1 MKVTIDPRKKRRD
14 MQNAL
19 GDNIL
24 RYITE
29 LLTNS
34 DDSYKRLESDYP
46 EQVNDNII
54 YIALEKDRRSDG
66 FVLSVTDHAEGM
78 SKETLEQKFGN
89 YAGDNARGIVSH
101 ARGIFGQGA
110 SDVLKA
116 AANEKKT
123 AKIETFYNNK
133 LNRLIYNI
141 DENLDGDID
150 VNEINVTGNQLKQLR
165 DNLNIPGNGTKLSFG
180 IPSTVK
186 FTKKI
191 IDSLPE
197 SIEKY
202 PYLRYLLNQ
211 NNRRIVYTFN
221 GTSRDLTSESYQFK
235 DDSKI
240 YDNDFMLF
248 YEGNKYKCHL
258 NMYKNENKSED
269 GTNIIVRDEYYSVYD
284 NTMFDFKNSPSAQ
297 NISGELIIEGM
308 YELCYDHL
316 NREQAEAIVYDN
328 RTGFDTRTSFYQELN
343 KVLHPIL
350 DRVIKENG
358 KNVSETNLGNNKK
371 FNDALKVLNKYIKS
385 ELKEAIGGGPGKGT
399 IPPKEGIKFVRN
411 NISIT
416 KGKTYDLKLLINPAM
431 IDPNTKIYI
440 INNNPEQIEI
450 SPNFITYSY
459 EDIDVDIVTKDVTI
473 KGIELTNE
481 SSIVQAKAQG
491 YISNVLVDVI
501 EDTIHYPENGLEFYP
516 KDLSL
521 VVDKPHSL
529 DLYVDTDIIPI
540 KSTIEINC
548 ADLDYS
554 SKVEISDSLLIAD
567 KIAKVKVVCEGGEID
582 KTYDI
587 VANYNDIESICKLTL
602 TEPTKNDNPNGG
614 FIAGF
619 KLEPNPMFFQSYFDL
634 STRYIK
640 INTTNPINVRILGNM
655 DDLDQDNPKFNKEQ
669 SKYLCDIIATQAA
682 RSLVKQQNVKNGE
695 VNFEDYEDAVEQVQ
709 DLIQQHKNKIYSEL
723 YGAIIGMAED
733 K

>member
-46 EQVNDNII
+46 EQINDNII
-54 YIALEKDRRSDG
+54 YISLEKDRRSDG

-116 AANEKKT
+116 AASEKKT
-123 AKIETFYNNK
+123 AKIETFYDNK

-141 DENLDGDID
+141 DDNLDGDID

-221 GTSRDLTSESYQFK
+221 GISRDLTSESYQFK

-248 YEGNKYKCHL
+248 YEGK
-258 NMYKNENKSED
+258 
-269 GTNIIVRDEYYSVYD
+269 
-284 NTMFDFKNSPSAQ
+284 
-297 NISGELIIEGM
+297 
-308 YELCYDHL
+308 
-316 NREQAEAIVYDN
+316 
-328 RTGFDTRTSFYQELN
+328 
-343 KVLHPIL
+343 
-350 DRVIKENG
+350 
-358 KNVSETNLGNNKK
+358 
-371 FNDALKVLNKYIKS
+371 
-385 ELKEAIGGGPGKGT
+385 
-399 IPPKEGIKFVRN
+399 
-411 NISIT
+411 
-416 KGKTYDLKLLINPAM
+416 
-431 IDPNTKIYI
+431 
-440 INNNPEQIEI
+440 
-450 SPNFITYSY
+450 
-459 EDIDVDIVTKDVTI
+459 
-473 KGIELTNE
+473 
-481 SSIVQAKAQG
+481 
-491 YISNVLVDVI
+491 
-501 EDTIHYPENGLEFYP
+501 
-516 KDLSL
+516 
-521 VVDKPHSL
+521 
-529 DLYVDTDIIPI
+529 
-540 KSTIEINC
+540 
-548 ADLDYS
+548 
-554 SKVEISDSLLIAD
+554 
-567 KIAKVKVVCEGGEID
+567 
-582 KTYDI
+582 
-587 VANYNDIESICKLTL
+587 
-602 TEPTKNDNPNGG
+602 
-614 FIAGF
+614 
-619 KLEPNPMFFQSYFDL
+619 
-634 STRYIK
+634 
-640 INTTNPINVRILGNM
+640 
-655 DDLDQDNPKFNKEQ
+655 
-669 SKYLCDIIATQAA
+669 
-682 RSLVKQQNVKNGE
+682 
-695 VNFEDYEDAVEQVQ
+695 
-709 DLIQQHKNKIYSEL
+709 
-723 YGAIIGMAED
+723 
-733 K
+733 